1 MMRANGA
8 LQTTDVREPIEV
20 IVPTR
25 QTVPFVYAS
34 PHSGA
39 DYPSEFVAA
48 SPLDPLALRKSE
60 DSFVDEIFGAAPEI
74 GAPLLKALFPRAY
87 CDPNREPYE
96 LDPAMFEDDL
106 PPFANTTS
114 LRVAGGLGVI
124 ARVVSNGHD
133 IYPGKLPFAEAERRI
148 SACYRP
154 YHSALS
160 ELLASTVSRF
170 GCAVLIDCHSMPSV
184 GGPTDRDQGAR
195 RPDIILGDRFGTACT
210 AALTEQAE
218 QVLRDLGYRVAR
230 NSPYAGGFSTVHY
243 GCPANGVHALQIEL
257 NRALY
262 MDETRIARLPGLARL
277 AEDMAE
283 LMTELGRIPQDRL
296 IP

>member
-1 MMRANGA
+1 MMRADSA
-8 LQTTDVREPIEV
+8 LQTTEPGEPIDV
-20 IVPTR
+20 VAPAR
-25 QTVPFVYAS
+25 QSVPFVYAS

-39 DYPSEFVAA
+39 DYPPDFVAA
-48 SPLDPLALRKSE
+48 SPLDPIALRKSE
-60 DSFVDEIFGAAPEI
+60 DSFVDEIFGAAPAI

-160 ELLASTVSRF
+160 ELLTGTLSRF
-170 GCAVLIDCHSMPSV
+170 GCAVLVDCHSMPSV

-195 RPDIILGDRFGTACT
+195 RPDIVLGDRFGTACA
-210 AALTEQAE
+210 AALTERAE
-218 QVLRDLGYRVAR
+218 QVLRDLGYRVTR
-230 NSPYAGGFSTVHY
+230 NSPYAGGFSTLHY

-262 MDETRIARLPGLARL
+262 MDESRISRLPGLARL
-277 AEDMAE
+277 AEDMAK
-283 LMTELGRIPQDRL
+283 LMAELGKIPQDGL